1 VEATLLEHPHCEE
14 VAVVALPDATLGEI
28 PAAVIKTTSGTSLT
42 ASEWENWCGQ
52 RMAAYKVPAEWRF
65 TDQPLPRNAVNKL
78 LKHTIREQFF

>member
-1 VEATLLEHPHCEE
+1 M
-14 VAVVALPDATLGEI
+14 
-28 PAAVIKTTSGTSLT
+28 T
-42 ASEWENWCGQ
+42 ASEWEHWCGE